1 MTTTINEKTY
11 EYRGLSTDVKPMEK
25 AGNGSVFI
33 EMDTGKVY
41 IFDEENLIWIE
52 LSTKYGDSDIG
63 SSGGSGGGASI
74 ASNIKI
80 VDNKNDILGT
90 SDHNKLCI
98 LSDTGDLS
106 FKVVDKIEGGVGSFN
121 ANSQLLENIFKP
133 VCGVYKNCIYF
144 AGGYVKSSTG
154 NDRLYKYDIS
164 TNKTTNLKYLGGYKY
179 GCGTIVGNKMYI
191 FGDARDDN
199 KTMIIDL
206 DTLEYTNNDI
216 GGVFTYGG
224 QCCASIGT
232 DVYVFGGHYY
242 NNYNDYYY
250 KKIIKIDTLT
260 NTTTIL
266 STEISDSLYS
276 SCCASIGNCI
286 YIFGSAESSY
296 SKNIYKFNSLDGSFT
311 RLSVSLPSDV
321 SYYSCVTYGKF
332 IYIFARN
339 NIIIFDSENETCEYL
354 TSVSSVSF
362 EYSGACIFGNNVYLL
377 GGYYNKNNYTY
388 NITFDLPANNVYIF
402 IDNSSKYSFELITD
416 QVTIPIKNIY
426 IGDSTNTAQLADAYL
441 YDETQSAWVN
451 INTGEVLS

>member
-11 EYRGLSTDVKPMEK
+11 EYRGLSTDIKPMEK

-52 LSTKYGDSDIG
+52 LSKKSGDSDTG
-63 SSGGSGGGASI
+63 SGESGGGASI
-74 ASNIKI
+74 TSNIKI
-80 VDNKNDILGT
+80 VANKDDILST

-98 LSDTGDLS
+98 LSDTSELS

-144 AGGYVKSSTG
+144 AGGSVKSGTG
-154 NDRLYKYDIS
+154 NDHLYKYDIS

-191 FGDARDDN
+191 FGGAKNDST
-199 KTMIIDL
+199 TMIIDL

-216 GGVFTYGG
+216 GGVFSYSG

-232 DVYVFGGHYY
+232 DVYVFGGTYY
-242 NNYNDYYY
+242 NNYNDYYCNS
-250 KKIIKIDTLT
+250 ITKIDTLT

-266 STEISDSLYS
+266 STKISDSLYS

-311 RLSVSLPSDV
+311 RLSVSLPTGV
-321 SYYSCVTYGKF
+321 SHFSCVTYGKL
-332 IYIFARN
+332 IYIFAGR
-339 NIIIFDSENETCEYL
+339 NIIIFDSETETCEYL
-354 TSVSSVSF
+354 SSVSSVSF
-362 EYSGACIFGNNVYLL
+362 EYSGACINGNNVYLI
-377 GGYYNKNNYTY
+377 GGNYNKNNYTY

-402 IDNSSKYSFELITD
+402 IDNSSKFNFDLIAD
-416 QVTIPIKNIY
+416 QVTISIKNIY
-426 IGDSTNTAQLADAYL
+426 IGDSNNTAQFANAYL
-441 YDETQSAWVN
+441 YDETKSAWVN
-451 INTGEVLS
+451 VNTGEVLS

>member
-52 LSTKYGDSDIG
+52 LSKKSGDSDTG
-63 SSGGSGGGASI
+63 SGGSGGGADI
-74 ASNIKI
+74 TSNVKI
-80 VDNKNDILGT
+80 VANKNDILST

-98 LSDTGDLS
+98 LSDASSLAI
-106 FKVVDKIEGGVGSFN
+106 KVVDKIEGGAGSFI
-121 ANSQLLENIFKP
+121 ANSQLLENIFRP

-144 AGGYVKSSTG
+144 AGGSVKSSLG

-164 TNKTTNLKYLGGYKY
+164 TNAITKIKNSDLKY

-191 FGDARDDN
+191 FGDAKNDN
-199 KTMIIDL
+199 TTMIIDL
-206 DTLEYTNNDI
+206 DTLEYTNNNI

-242 NNYNDYYY
+242 SNYNDYYY
-250 KKIIKIDTLT
+250 KKITKIDTLT

-266 STEISDSLYS
+266 STEISDYLYA

-311 RLSVSLPSDV
+311 RLSVSLPIDV
-321 SYYSCVTYGKF
+321 KYYPCVTYGKF

-362 EYSGACIFGNNVYLL
+362 EYSGACINGNNVYLI
-377 GGYYNKNNYTY
+377 GGNYNKNNYTY

-402 IDNSSKYSFELITD
+402 IDNSSKFNFDLIAD

-426 IGDSTNTAQLADAYL
+426 IGDSNNTAQLANAYL

>member
-1 MTTTINEKTY
+1 MNGYKINDNLYINCDNIDYVSFLNDK
-11 EYRGLSTDVKPMEK
+11 VKIHMNDNTSYYITQDQY
-25 AGNGSVFI
+25 ADI
-33 EMDTGKVY
+33 E
-41 IFDEENLIWIE
+41 
-52 LSTKYGDSDIG
+52 TKIPQ
-63 SSGGSGGGASI
+63 SGGSGGGSGSGANI
-74 ASNIKI
+74 TSNIKI
-80 VDNKNDILGT
+80 VANKSNVL
-90 SDHNKLCI
+90 SSNHNKLCI
-98 LSDTGDLS
+98 VNDTNDLT
-106 FKVVDKIEGGVGSFN
+106 FKVVDKYNGGVGSFN

-144 AGGYVKSSTG
+144 AGGSVKSSTG

-164 TNKTTNLKYLGGYKY
+164 ANKTTNLKYLGGYKY

-191 FGDARDDN
+191 FGDAKNDN
-199 KTMIIDL
+199 TTMIIDL

-311 RLSVSLPSDV
+311 RLSVSLPSGV
-321 SYYSCVTYGKF
+321 SHYSCVTYGKF

-402 IDNSSKYSFELITD
+402 IDNSSKYNFDLITD

-426 IGDSTNTAQLADAYL
+426 IGDSNNTAQLCNAYL
-441 YDETQSAWVN
+441 YDGTKSAWVN
-451 INTGEVLS
+451 VNTGEVLTA

>member
-52 LSTKYGDSDIG
+52 LSKKSGDSDTG
-63 SSGGSGGGASI
+63 SGESGGGASI
-74 ASNIKI
+74 TSNIKI
-80 VDNKNDILGT
+80 VANKDDILST

-98 LSDTGDLS
+98 LSNTGELS
-106 FKVVDKIEGGVGSFN
+106 FKVVDKIDGGVGIFN

-144 AGGYVKSSTG
+144 AGGSVKSGTG

-164 TNKTTNLKYLGGYKY
+164 TNKTTNIQYLGGYKY

-191 FGDARDDN
+191 FGGTKDN
-199 KTMIIDL
+199 NETMIIDL
-206 DTLEYTNNDI
+206 DTLEYTDNSI
-216 GGVFTYGG
+216 GGVFSYGG

-232 DVYVFGGHYY
+232 DIYVFGGYY
-242 NNYNDYYY
+242 YSNYNDYYC
-250 KKIIKIDTLT
+250 KKITKIDTLT

-266 STEISDSLYS
+266 STEISDYLYA

-311 RLSVSLPSDV
+311 RLSVSLPSGV
-321 SYYSCVTYGKF
+321 SHYSCVTYGKL
-332 IYIFARN
+332 IYIFAGR
-339 NIIIFDSENETCEYL
+339 NIIIFDSETETCEYL
-354 TSVSSVSF
+354 SSVSSVSF
-362 EYSGACIFGNNVYLL
+362 EYSGVCINGNNVYLI
-377 GGYYNKNNYTY
+377 GGNYNKNNYVY
-388 NITFDLPANNVYIF
+388 NITFDLPTNNVYIF
-402 IDNSSKYSFELITD
+402 IDNSSKYHFDLITD
-416 QVTIPIKNIY
+416 QVTIPINKVY
-426 IGDSTNTAQLADAYL
+426 IGDSNNTAKLANAYL
-441 YDETQSAWVN
+441 YNDSQSAWVN